1 MASEDFETIVNDF
14 EILDD
19 WEDRYKYLIDLGK
32 DIPELKGSEKVDI
45 NKVEGCASQVWIIP
59 KVNNIKGFKTFE
71 FTGDSDAVIVKGL
84 ISVLMALY
92 NRCSID
98 DLKKINAYAELNRL
112 GLEQHLSS
120 QRSNGLKSMIK
131 RISTFSNLEPPK

>member
-1 MASEDFETIVNDF
+1 MASKNFETIVNDF

-19 WEDRYKYLIDLGK
+19 WEDRYKYIIDLGK
-32 DIPELKGSEKVDI
+32 GIPDLNNSEKVDI

-59 KVNNIKGFKTFE
+59 KVNELRDCRTFE
-71 FTGDSDAVIVKGL
+71 FTGDSDALIVKGL
-84 ISVLMALY
+84 IAVLMALY
-92 NRCSID
+92 NKCLMQE
-98 DLKKINAYAELNRL
+98 LKKIDAYAELNRL

-131 RISTFSNLEPPK
+131 RISNFANSEL

>member
-32 DIPELKGSEKVDI
+32 DIPELKESEKVDI
-45 NKVEGCASQVWIIP
+45 NKVDGCASQVWIIP

-84 ISVLMALY
+84 IAVLMALY